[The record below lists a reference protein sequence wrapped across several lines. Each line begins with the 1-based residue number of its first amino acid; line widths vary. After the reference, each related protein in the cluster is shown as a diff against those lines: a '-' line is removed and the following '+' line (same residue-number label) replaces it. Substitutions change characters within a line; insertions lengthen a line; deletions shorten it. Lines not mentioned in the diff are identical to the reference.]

1 MPKLSTKPIDLVL
14 AGGGVKG
21 IGLVGAVVKLME
33 AGYRGY
39 LSIEYEAKED
49 PLTALPR
56 HVRAI
61 REAMRE
67 T

>member
-1 MPKLSTKPIDLVL
+1 VEMSA
-14 AGGGVKG
+14 AGQKAQPADFPRIVKILRG
-21 IGLVGAVVKLME
+21 

-49 PLTALPR
+49 PLTALPK
-56 HVRAI
+56 HVKAI
-61 REAMRE
+61 REAMKE